1 MKNATLELLE
11 NRGIQIKDIIKLT
24 EYLKTDSSDADDIE
38 KSILNILSIKE
49 IQDYVTLG
57 VILDIYTENNLLP
70 EPLSQIISGE
80 DQLFDLDKVLAMG
93 VINQFGPQAV
103 TYFSYL
109 INYKND
115 VLKDILSKNT
125 INTFLDEIICVI
137 ASASLIKLL

>member
-1 MKNATLELLE
+1 MKNITLELLE
-11 NRGIQIKDIIKLT
+11 SRGIQIKDIIKLT
-24 EYLKTDSSDADDIE
+24 ECLKTDSSGDDDIE

-70 EPLSQIISGE
+70 EPLSQIISE
-80 DQLFDLDKVLAMG
+80 DDQFFDLDKVLAIS
-93 VINQFGPQAV
+93 VLNQFGPQAV

-137 ASASLIKLL
+137 ASTSLIKLL

>member
-1 MKNATLELLE
+1 MKNAVLELLE
-11 NRGIQIKDIIKLT
+11 SRGIKIKDIIKLT
-24 EYLKTDSSDADDIE
+24 ECLKIDSTDADDIE
-38 KSILNILSIKE
+38 QSILNILSIKE
-49 IQDYVTLG
+49 IQDYITLG

-70 EPLSQIISGE
+70 EPLSQIISGN
-80 DQLFDLDKVLAMG
+80 DQLFDLDKVLATG

-115 VLKDILSKNT
+115 VLKDILYKNN